1 MGGAFME
8 NFIVSEI
15 RKSFLNA
22 VFDAPLY
29 FYRNRGGK
37 EVDLVLE
44 CDGGLYPIEIKKT
57 ASSNVGMTRPF
68 ATLDKSSIPRPPGGG
83 AIICMAEAFWCS
95 RRQHARRAGL
105 YDLAA
110 RSGKGLTF
118 RIPVQ
123 NGVCWCR
130 GVSASIKRDT
140 CASTCRRSGSVCK
153 RSWKDSARIASARG
167 SKGCAML
174 QKAA

>member
-1 MGGAFME
+1 MGCHDCGLMAHLARWLTPENLEAGAMGGAFME

-83 AIICMAEAFWCS
+83 GD
-95 RRQHARRAGL
+95 HLHG
-105 YDLAA
+105 
-110 RSGKGLTF
+110 RSFLVLSTPTRSSC
-118 RIPVQ
+118 RIV
-123 NGVCWCR
+123 
-130 GVSASIKRDT
+130 
-140 CASTCRRSGSVCK
+140 
-153 RSWKDSARIASARG
+153 
-167 SKGCAML
+167 
-174 QKAA
+174 

>member
-68 ATLDKSSIPRPPGGG
+68 ATLDKSAIPRPPRGGG
-83 AIICMAEAFWCS
+83 RSSAWPKLFGALDANTLVVPDCM
-95 RRQHARRAGL
+95 
-105 YDLAA
+105 
-110 RSGKGLTF
+110 
-118 RIPVQ
+118 I
-123 NGVCWCR
+123 
-130 GVSASIKRDT
+130 
-140 CASTCRRSGSVCK
+140 
-153 RSWKDSARIASARG
+153 
-167 SKGCAML
+167 
-174 QKAA
+174 